1 MATYYHEARAQA
13 RALKDRTT
21 ANKARSERRLTD
33 EEAQR
38 EDPVHALRLRG
49 HACAVPGNSR
59 TCSAADLAQGLVQLP
74 GGAPGEDVDRF
85 DARMLLDPAELAA
98 AGPAP
103 GGAGRGPADTEL
115 EEQLAFESYRDV
127 IRWACQGLAP
137 HEGLAHAAQEDVAI
151 RTAQRRAA
159 LGLAAGMRGGGGPA
173 GRDPGYAAG
182 GLGHDAPTD
191 GDRVSASEGSGDEGG
206 GEDPGADVR
215 MDALAR
221 AYGVADF
228 SAMLRWAVRREAA
241 AAAAGLSA
249 RLAPRGPA
257 GGWAARKRA
266 LRLRAPAGQDGCS
279 EGAGTHAGSLDW
291 IPVQQAVEVGLRP
304 CLSGVGLRPGP
315 SLRGQARD
323 RDVGAR
329 AGAQGPTAL
338 PGSQTAPQA
347 HQQSPGPAPPPAR
360 ETPKERLQRLM
371 AAQLG
376 KKIHQDA
383 AAQALRRSQEVR
395 EAAALSAAHAS
406 QAPRRAGAGGN
417 ADPSG
422 HRKRRGGSRSRS
434 RDPPR
439 RCGERNRRSPPHGSE
454 DERRCR

>member
-1 MATYYHEARAQA
+1 MASYYHEARAQA

-33 EEAQR
+33 EEAQ
-38 EDPVHALRLRG
+38 
-49 HACAVPGNSR
+49 
-59 TCSAADLAQGLVQLP
+59 
-74 GGAPGEDVDRF
+74 
-85 DARMLLDPAELAA
+85 
-98 AGPAP
+98 
-103 GGAGRGPADTEL
+103 L

-228 SAMLRWAVRREAA
+228 SAMLRWA
-241 AAAAGLSA
+241 
-249 RLAPRGPA
+249 
-257 GGWAARKRA
+257 
-266 LRLRAPAGQDGCS
+266 
-279 EGAGTHAGSLDW
+279 
-291 IPVQQAVEVGLRP
+291 
-304 CLSGVGLRPGP
+304 
-315 SLRGQARD
+315 
-323 RDVGAR
+323 
-329 AGAQGPTAL
+329 
-338 PGSQTAPQA
+338 A
-347 HQQSPGPAPPPAR
+347 HQQSPGPALPPAR

-383 AAQALRRSQEVR
+383 AAQALRRSQVMVH
-395 EAAALSAAHAS
+395 L
-406 QAPRRAGAGGN
+406 RA
-417 ADPSG
+417 
-422 HRKRRGGSRSRS
+422 RGVG
-434 RDPPR
+434 
-439 RCGERNRRSPPHGSE
+439 
-454 DERRCR
+454 